1 MKKQIAA
8 ILILAAFSAAA
19 AHSQSNGE
27 YQIESSVIA
36 GGGGTSSGNEYQ
48 LTGTIGQTA
57 AGTISSGGTYRVF
70 GGFWHPEFAP
80 TAAHISLSGKVLT
93 NNGRPIAQAWVTLT
107 DANGATRRVISNG
120 FGYFRFDSVEVGQV
134 YLFSATH
141 RQHLFVTR
149 AVLVNDEMTGL
160 DLTALP

>member
-1 MKKQIAA
+1 M
-8 ILILAAFSAAA
+8 LTAAFGMTVYA
-19 AHSQSNGE
+19 QSGGV
-27 YQIESSVIA
+27 YQIEKSVIA
-36 GGGGTSSGNEYQ
+36 GGGETSVGGQYS
-48 LTGTIGQTA
+48 LTGTIGQAA

-93 NNGRPIAQAWVTLT
+93 NDGRPIAQAWVTLV
-107 DANGATRRVISNG
+107 DANGATRRVTSNG

-134 YLFSATH
+134 YLFTATH
-141 RQHLFVTR
+141 RQYLFVTR